1 MLRCFILC
9 CLMIGGLSLSA
20 QTTAKAACASATT
33 QCQAKKTAST
43 TACQAK
49 TTSVAVVQTPAPA
62 RAANTTAQPKAVT
75 VSQPAAKAANCNP
88 ADCTKVCEPANWE
101 PSACLPT
108 NCKSGTST
116 STTAAA
122 KTTIAMKQE

>member
-49 TTSVAVVQTPAPA
+49 TTSVAVVQSPAPA

-88 ADCTKVCEPANWE
+88 ADCTKVCEPANCE
-101 PSACLPT
+101 P
-108 NCKSGTST
+108 GTST
-116 STTAAA
+116 STTATT